1 MFIQIFLS
9 CVCKYLSIGSH
20 KEVLVCTLAWQWWH
34 VALQRFDQVAA
45 AEPLE
50 CSHGRASY
58 IEVAVCS
65 HLPLTTLLQFSLT
78 LIWLCGLGRILMDSL
93 ICSLFWGARISGI
106 IAFAVQFAIVNAVRT
121 VMHNCCRSQLAS
133 SVRIFPSDCLN

>member
-1 MFIQIFLS
+1 MFVQIFLS

-34 VALQRFDQVAA
+34 VALQRLDQVAA

-78 LIWLCGLGRILMDSL
+78 LILALWPWKNIDGFFDLLFILGCQNL
-93 ICSLFWGARISGI
+93 
-106 IAFAVQFAIVNAVRT
+106 
-121 VMHNCCRSQLAS
+121 
-133 SVRIFPSDCLN
+133 

>member
-34 VALQRFDQVAA
+34 VALQRLDQVAA

-65 HLPLTTLLQFSLT
+65 HLPLTTLLQFSMT
-78 LIWLCGLGRILMDSL
+78 LILALWPWKNIDGFFDLLFILGCQNLWDNCFRS
-93 ICSLFWGARISGI
+93 
-106 IAFAVQFAIVNAVRT
+106 AVCHSERCQN
-121 VMHNCCRSQLAS
+121 
-133 SVRIFPSDCLN
+133 SDA